1 MSLVTHVLSI
11 PLAPRDAGAAGK
23 LRAKLETLCAEDST
37 LGMETGPV
45 DEIILKGISEPQL
58 EWVVGHLQRQPE
70 LAFKVGMPEVQYRE
84 TITRTTDWTYTHKQS
99 DPAQYAVL
107 RIQLTPLIRGAGIE
121 VEIRCP
127 SDEIPAHIP
136 LPAFQRAID
145 AGIHAACKAGVVDGY
160 PLTDLQ
166 AIILD
171 AGWHDTDSS
180 AEAFEIA
187 ARMGLREALPRARPW
202 LLEPMMVVVTL
213 APEEFLSE
221 VIADFNQRRGKVQGL
236 AMHGIIAAITATVP
250 FANLAGYEND
260 LRSMT
265 QRRGACTMAFDHY
278 GEVPP
283 RPDAEDSLPIGAAL
297 RA

>member
-1 MSLVTHVLSI
+1 MTTVTHVLSI
-11 PLAPRDAGAAGK
+11 PLSPRDKRAADK
-23 LRAKLETLCAEDST
+23 LQAKLETLCAEDST
-37 LGMETGPV
+37 LGVETGPV
-45 DEIILKGISEPQL
+45 GEVILKGIGEPQL

-84 TITRTTDWTYTHKQS
+84 TITRTIDWTYTHKQP

-107 RIQLTPLIRGAGIE
+107 RIQLTPLIRGSGIE

-127 SDEIPAHIP
+127 SDEIPTHIP
-136 LPAFQRAID
+136 LPDFQRAID
-145 AGIHAACKAGVVDGY
+145 AGVHAACKAGVVDGY

-166 AIILD
+166 AVILD
-171 AGWHDTDSS
+171 AGWHDEDST

-202 LLEPMMVVVTL
+202 LLEPVMVVVALT
-213 APEEFLSE
+213 PEEFLSD

-236 AMHGIIAAITATVP
+236 AMHGVIAAITATVP

-260 LRSMT
+260 LRAMT

-283 RPDAEDSLPIGAAL
+283 RLDAEDSLPIGTAL